1 MWDLETDMV
10 LNEIKTRNA
19 RKVLLQA
26 PEGLKRAVEKEIEFL
41 KTKIDSELMIWG
53 ETCFGACDLCD
64 EEVKILGIDLL
75 IHYGHE
81 ELSLV

>member
-1 MWDLETDMV
+1 MWDLETNMV
-10 LNEIKTRNA
+10 LNEIKTKNA

-41 KTKIDSELMIWG
+41 KTKVDAELMIWG

-64 EEVKILGIDLL
+64 EDRITSYNVCYTKLL
-75 IHYGHE
+75 RYKNMP
-81 ELSLV
+81 S